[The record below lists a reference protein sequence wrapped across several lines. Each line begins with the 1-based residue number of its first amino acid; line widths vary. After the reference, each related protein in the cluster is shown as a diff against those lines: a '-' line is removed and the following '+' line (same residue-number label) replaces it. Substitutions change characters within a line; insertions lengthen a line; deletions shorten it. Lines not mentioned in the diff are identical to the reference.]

1 MECYF
6 CVLKKLTFSII
17 RCHLGRTILF
27 AVVALTLVSG
37 SATAQKAKTPEKPA
51 AGPKLVSSNWTVS
64 CRPAGET
71 QELLC
76 EASQTISLAE
86 SRQTLLGVYVTPWKN
101 KDKDDS
107 FILRFQLPHSVNLP
121 LGVQTKI
128 DNKAGPSPE
137 MQTSNQVGLFAKTD
151 VTGPLLVALKKGTT
165 MTVSFSSMNGN
176 KLAIPVTLKGFSAV
190 FEN

>member
-1 MECYF
+1 M
-6 CVLKKLTFSII
+6 I
-17 RCHLGRTILF
+17 RTALF
-27 AVVALTLVSG
+27 AAAALTLVSG
-37 SATAQKAKTPEKPA
+37 SAAAQKTKTPEKTA

-71 QELLC
+71 QELLF

-107 FILRFQLPHSVNLP
+107 FILRFQLP
-121 LGVQTKI
+121 LGVQTTI

-137 MQTSNQVGLFAKTD
+137 MQTSNQVGLFGKTD
-151 VTGPLLVALKKGTT
+151 VTGALLVALKKGTT
-165 MTVSFSSMNGN
+165 MTVSFSSMNRN
-176 KLAIPVTLKGFSAV
+176 RLAIPVTLKGFSAV
-190 FEN
+190 FEKLK

>member
-1 MECYF
+1 MF
-6 CVLKKLTFSII
+6 CCRLIRTVLI
-17 RCHLGRTILF
+17 
-27 AVVALTLVSG
+27 AVASVVFVSG
-37 SATAQKAKTPEKPA
+37 GAVAQKAKTPEAAA

-76 EASQTISLAE
+76 EASQTINLAE
-86 SRQTLLGVYVTPWKN
+86 SRQTLMGVFVTPWKD
-101 KDKDDS
+101 KDKKEG
-107 FILRFQLPHSVNLP
+107 FILRFQLPHGVNMP

-128 DNKAGPSPE
+128 DNQAAPSPE
-137 MQTSNQVGLFAKTD
+137 IQTSNQVGLFAKTD
-151 VTGPLLVALKKGTT
+151 LTGPLLSALKKGTT

-190 FEN
+190 FEKLK